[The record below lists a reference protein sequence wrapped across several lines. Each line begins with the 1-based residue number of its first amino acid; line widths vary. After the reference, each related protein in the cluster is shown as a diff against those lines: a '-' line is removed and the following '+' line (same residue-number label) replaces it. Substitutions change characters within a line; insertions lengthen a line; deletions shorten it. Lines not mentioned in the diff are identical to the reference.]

1 MMTNSPHSVE
11 FTPASADTPWQLA
24 NPLPTDIR
32 AVVHTKELPTIEQVG
47 KALASFVSESIEAE
61 EIEPLDT
68 DMFWAMRVRLV
79 GLPTDLI
86 VWVEEM
92 NDASREASGVQDGW
106 LIAIQT
112 VLHSGDPITHFSN
125 LLRLVAGSDL
135 GVESICDLATGRW
148 FPREILD
155 KMFVDDTAQP
165 PEEIMWI
172 TRVIEAPE
180 ENEPEERWAW
190 VTTHG
195 LARCGRVELEMLGVP
210 SILTSEAVHLI
221 DGLAALTLESPL
233 PPTGQTMSLGPDL
246 LVSLLPCASAVKMLE
261 KQMPGTE
268 IRTIPSTSIVSPDGA
283 TICPEGSLNALREG
297 GTAVSKTTRYT
308 KMQAALARST
318 WDLLLEAV
326 VQIGESEHAACL
338 VQVPWTNTEDENSP
352 SEYLWFR
359 VIKVETPTIIGS
371 LAHEPKFAISLSEGH
386 KEKLSIDDVTDW
398 VVMTPVGPMGPSDSE
413 AIAEFLCQ
421 FTN

>member
-1 MMTNSPHSVE
+1 MTNSPHSVE
-11 FTPASADTPWQLA
+11 YTPASADTPWQLA

-32 AVVHTKELPTIEQVG
+32 AVVHTKELPTIEEVG

-92 NDASREASGVQDGW
+92 NNASREASGVQDGW
-106 LIAIQT
+106 IIAIQT

-135 GVESICDLATGRW
+135 GVESICDIATGRW

-155 KMFVDDTAQP
+155 KLFVDETAQP

-180 ENEPEERWAW
+180 ESEPEERWAW

-233 PPTGQTMSLGPDL
+233 PPTGQTMSLGPDI

-268 IRTIPSTSIVSPDGA
+268 IRTIPSTSIVSSDGA
-283 TICPEGSLNALREG
+283 TICPEGALNALREG

-371 LAHEPKFAISLSEGH
+371 LAHAPKFASSLSEGH
-386 KEKLSIDDVTDW
+386 EEKLSIDDVTDW

-413 AIAEFLCQ
+413 AIAEFLSQ